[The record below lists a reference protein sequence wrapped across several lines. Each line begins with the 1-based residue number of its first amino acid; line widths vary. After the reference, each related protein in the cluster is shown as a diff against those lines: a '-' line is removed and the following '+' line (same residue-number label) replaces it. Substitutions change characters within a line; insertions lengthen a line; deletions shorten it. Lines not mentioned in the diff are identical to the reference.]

1 MTGRFFLDWATMA
14 VSLFNTILL
23 LWLGLTVLL
32 NAEQRTWGIWLAG
45 GGLLM
50 GGAFFISHTA
60 ILGNGLGYASRGMDF
75 WWHLGWGPVVATPF
89 AWYLIILWYAG
100 FWDKQSTSLRRRQ
113 RPWFVLAA
121 LLTVGLVVLL
131 IFANPLPS
139 YWQVA
144 QLNLSATP
152 SIGGIPLLI
161 LAYPLYIV
169 FCISLSLDVLR
180 RPGPAARM
188 MGDLARRRARPWLV
202 AASLALLLVSLL
214 VAWVMIWIVLN
225 ARQRAL
231 YGLYESMSL
240 TVTWFDLGIA
250 ALIAAAILL
259 QGQAVVAYEI
269 FTGRTLPRGGLRRH
283 WRSAIILAG
292 GFSVVV
298 S

>member
-1 MTGRFFLDWATMA
+1 MTGRFFLDWAVMA

-60 ILGNGLGYASRGMDF
+60 ILGHGLGYASQGMDF

-100 FWDKQSTSLRRRQ
+100 FWDEQSTSLRHRQ
-113 RPWFVLAA
+113 RPWFFLAVA
-121 LLTVGLVVLL
+121 LTVGLVALL

-144 QLNLSATP
+144 QLDLSATP

-180 RPGPAARM
+180 RPGPAAH
-188 MGDLARRRARPWLV
+188 V
-202 AASLALLLVSLL
+202 
-214 VAWVMIWIVLN
+214 
-225 ARQRAL
+225 Q
-231 YGLYESMSL
+231 
-240 TVTWFDLGIA
+240 
-250 ALIAAAILL
+250 
-259 QGQAVVAYEI
+259 
-269 FTGRTLPRGGLRRH
+269 
-283 WRSAIILAG
+283 
-292 GFSVVV
+292 
-298 S
+298 